1 MAIPTATILTV
12 GEELLKGQTLDTNT
26 QMIAVSLTQLGFQV
40 TQTMSV
46 TDDESQICRA
56 AHQMLKESSCL
67 VISGGLGPTFDDVTR
82 GAFAKIIDTPL
93 VIRAS
98 ELKRIKKLYPTQAR
112 KTPKAVQEQ
121 ATYPKSA
128 RLLVNKVGV
137 ACGLWGEKLDKVCVA
152 IPGVP
157 GGGSPDAE

>member
-1 MAIPTATILTV
+1 MATPTATILTV

-26 QMIAVSLTQLGFQV
+26 QMIAAALTQLGFQV

-46 TDDESQICRA
+46 ADDESQICRVA
-56 AHQMLKESSCL
+56 RQMLQGSSCL

-82 GAFAKIIDTPL
+82 IAFAKILNTPL
-93 VIRAS
+93 AIRVS

-128 RLLVNKVGV
+128 RLLANKVGV
-137 ACGLWGEKLDKVCVA
+137 ACGLWGEERGKVCVA
-152 IPGVP
+152 IHRKM
-157 GGGSPDAE
+157 